1 MRFGH
6 LFDLLF
12 SSLCLLPVN
21 NVSVCGLNGS
31 VPPNIYKKV
40 KGVPDDKRETI
51 LVKELEG
58 ILSREGLSKNPTE
71 KGNK

>member
-1 MRFGH
+1 MGICLTF
-6 LFDLLF
+6 LF
-12 SSLCLLPVN
+12 SSLSLLHVN
-21 NVSVCGLNGS
+21 NVSLCGLNGS